1 MNVWHSALATS
12 RNSATHLV
20 ANISIFAAAAV
31 ECIAQFGDQ
40 LIVTAGDL
48 FQDPELK
55 TQLHAIIPNKWW
67 PLAMIGIMV
76 VIKIARNRTMAK

>member
-1 MNVWHSALATS
+1 MSLWQGALATS
-12 RNSATHLV
+12 KNSATHLV

-31 ECIAQFGDQ
+31 EAIAQFGDQ

-48 FQDPELK
+48 LQDPELK

-76 VIKIARNRTMAK
+76 VIKIARNRTLGK

>member
-1 MNVWHSALATS
+1 MSLWQGALATS

-40 LIVTAGDL
+40 FIVTAGDL

-55 TQLHAIIPNKWW
+55 TQLHAIIPNKWY

-76 VIKIARNRTMAK
+76 VIKIARNRTLGK

>member
-1 MNVWHSALATS
+1 MSLWQGALATS

-40 LIVTAGDL
+40 FIVTAGDL

-55 TQLHAIIPNKWW
+55 TQLHAIIPNTWY

-76 VIKIARNRTMAK
+76 VIKIARNRTMGK

>member
-1 MNVWHSALATS
+1 MSLWQGALATS

-20 ANISIFAAAAV
+20 ANVSIFAAAAV

-40 LIVTAGDL
+40 LIATAGDL

-55 TQLHAIIPNKWW
+55 TQLKTLVPGKYW
-67 PLAMIGIMV
+67 PLALLGIML
-76 VIKIARNRTMAK
+76 VIKIARNRTMGK

>member
-1 MNVWHSALATS
+1 MSLWQGALATS
-12 RNSATHLV
+12 KNSATHLV
-20 ANISIFAAAAV
+20 ANISIFVVGAV

-76 VIKIARNRTMAK
+76 VIKIARNRTLGK

>member
-1 MNVWHSALATS
+1 MSLWQGALATS

-31 ECIAQFGDQ
+31 ECITQFGDQ
-40 LIVTAGDL
+40 FIVTAGDL